1 MLLWVIYH
9 NLPKNKIARLFDIS
23 KNILYF
29 TPVIFSIPIIFFMKV
44 KVTSITVLFLLYA
57 FGAFAQ
63 CTTTDATGCS
73 CKDGTSNC
81 DLLPDITVSAFAL
94 QNYKGG
100 PDEHSQSEALP
111 DKGRLYVT
119 SSTPNIGYGSLT
131 VGSVSLWVCGTDT
144 LSTYPGAT
152 CPNGNPP
159 AQLVKQ
165 KIYHKNG
172 NTMTYTERWAG
183 SMTYHPTHGH
193 MHVDDWTVM
202 TLRKED
208 PNDPNPLN
216 WPIVGTGSKLGFCLM
231 DYGSCNYY
239 NGHCR
244 DSVGNILTQPNFPN
258 YELGGGGYNCSPV
271 EQGIS
276 SGYTDIYDEDL
287 NGMWIDI
294 LPGTCNGLYYIVL
307 QADPHNVFLEERD
320 DNNMAM
326 MPFMLTKQVPSASDA
341 AHIMYA
347 GNTHLCGNETA
358 TLSAPQDASFTYLWS
373 NGATTPSINVTNSG
387 IYTVEITSQCGIAQS
402 DSVVLNFESAVGPS
416 VANVAL
422 CESGTATL
430 STSGNNVTWYNAPTG
445 GTVVGTGNSFTTP
458 VLSTTT
464 HYYAEDQT
472 IIPGINVHGGPLDE
486 TIGTG
491 SINTSNTRFLIFDVL
506 QPATLVSVWVDASTA
521 GDRTVELRD
530 NTGAAVQSATINIPQ
545 GQNRITLNF
554 PLTPGTNYELGLSSS
569 SAVNLY
575 RNNSGVVYPYNI
587 GGMVD
592 ITGSSAGSAYY
603 YFYYDWEIVNS
614 DKTCTTPRT
623 DAMVTVSNLPT
634 VTLSGLQATY
644 MTSAAP
650 VTLSGTPVG
659 GTFSG
664 PGVTGNTFSPA
675 AAGAGGPYY
684 IVYKIAE
691 GSCTKSDTIS
701 VTVTYGVSI
710 DETGNVSNLAVYPN
724 PNQGSFTLKFEVAQ
738 AQPLEIT
745 LFNVAGQTILTE
757 KTNNFSGAY
766 LKNIQIANQA
776 SGMYFLEIK
785 AGNAVYRTKIVKE

>member
-1 MLLWVIYH
+1 
-9 NLPKNKIARLFDIS
+9 
-23 KNILYF
+23 
-29 TPVIFSIPIIFFMKV
+29 MKV
-44 KVTSITVLFLLYA
+44 KITSITILFLLCA
-57 FGAFAQ
+57 FRAFAQ
-63 CTTTDATGCS
+63 CSTTDATGCS
-73 CKDGTSNC
+73 CKDGSSNC

-100 PDEHSQSEALP
+100 PDEHSQSEPLP

-119 SSTPNIGYGSLT
+119 SSTPNIGFGSLT

-144 LSTYPGAT
+144 LSTYPGAA

-172 NTMTYTERWAG
+172 NTMTFTERWAG

-244 DSVGNILTQPNFPN
+244 DSANVILTQPDFPN
-258 YELGGGGYNCSPV
+258 YGLGGGSYNCSPV

-294 LPGTCNGLYYIVL
+294 APGTCNGLYYIVL

-320 DNNMAM
+320 DNNMAI
-326 MPFMLTKQVPSASDA
+326 MPFMLTKQVPSPSDI
-341 AHIMYA
+341 AHVNYA

-358 TLSAPQDASFTYLWS
+358 TLSAPFDSTFTYLWS
-373 NGATTPSINVTNSG
+373 NGQTTPSINATSSG
-387 IYTVEITSQCGIAQS
+387 IYHVEITSQCGTAQS
-402 DSVVLNFESAVGPS
+402 DSVVLTFESATGP
-416 VANVAL
+416 AATDVAL
-422 CESGTATL
+422 CEPDAATL
-430 STSGNNVTWYNAPTG
+430 SATGNNITWYDAPTG
-445 GTVVGTGNSFTTP
+445 GNVVATGNTFTTS
-458 VLSTTT
+458 VLNTTT
-464 HYYAEDQT
+464 HFYAEDQT
-472 IIPGINVHGGPLDE
+472 TIPGMNVHGGPIDG

-491 SINTSNTRFLIFDVL
+491 SINTSNVRFLLFDVL
-506 QPATLVSVWVDASTA
+506 QPCTIASVWVDASTA

-530 NTGAAVQSATINIPQ
+530 NTGAVVQSTVVNIPQ
-545 GQNRITLNF
+545 GQGRITLNF
-554 PLTPGTNYELGLSSS
+554 PVNPGTDYELGLSTS
-569 SAVNLY
+569 SAVNLF
-575 RNNSGVVYPYNI
+575 RNNSGVTFPYNI
-587 GGMVD
+587 GGLVN
-592 ITGSSAGSAYY
+592 ITNSSAGVDYY
-603 YFYYDWEIVNS
+603 YFYYDWEVIGN
-614 DKTCTTPRT
+614 DKVCTTPRT
-623 DAMVTVSNLPT
+623 DVTVSVSNIPA

-650 VTLSGTPVG
+650 VTLTGTPAG

-664 PGVTGNTFSPA
+664 PGVTGSTFSPA
-675 AAGAGGPYY
+675 TAGAGGPYNIIY
-684 IVYKIAE
+684 TIAE
-691 GSCTKSDTIS
+691 NNCSKSDTFTVM
-701 VTVTYGVSI
+701 VTNGVSI
-710 DETGNVSNLAVYPN
+710 DETGNVSNLVLYPN
-724 PNQGSFTLKFEVAQ
+724 PNQGSFTLKFEVNQ
-738 AQPLEIT
+738 SQNVEINM
-745 LFNVAGQTILTE
+745 FNVAGQTILTE
-757 KTNNFSGAY
+757 KIGNFSGSY

-776 SGMYFLEIK
+776 SGMYFLEVK
-785 AGNAVYRTKIVKE
+785 AGNAVYRTKVVKE